1 MDALSFAKI
10 LLDDGNA
17 MSLDRDFY
25 HRELKKRANATRR
38 DGESE
43 AQAYVRVLETPEG
56 VTLHEAYKRAPVA
69 PAPVPAPQGIK
80 PQELGEAS
88 RAMNGKAKE
97 LAAAEKITF
106 EQAFTRILLQPE
118 NKQLAAAVRA
128 EERDLQTRYSAQMK
142 PITESVRQ

>member
-80 PQELGEAS
+80 PIELGVAATE
-88 RAMNGKAKE
+88 MNRKAKALAALVDE
-97 LAAAEKITF
+97 LASKRT
-106 EQAFTRILLQPE
+106 
-118 NKQLAAAVRA
+118 AV
-128 EERDLQTRYSAQMK
+128 LSTLV
-142 PITESVRQ
+142 VRPTGPLPALSDWM